1 MTEAL
6 PSYPEEITPQWLSE
20 ALSSA
25 GEERRARSVEVVD
38 AHSGT
43 TGRAR
48 IRVTWENAGDA
59 PEAIFVKLPPS
70 DPTSREMVV
79 ATGMGRREAQF
90 YRKLSAQ
97 VSVRVPEVH
106 WSVWSDDGTSYLM
119 LLEDLV
125 ESGCRFPAG
134 DDPLLLEYTRSL
146 VASLAQLHAQY
157 WNSPRFANDLSW
169 VEGPLRHEWGRI
181 LVKAGLESFGSEMP
195 DAFGKLA
202 ELYIGQ
208 TRAFDA
214 VLDRGTHTLIH
225 GDAHLGNLF
234 LDGDRVGFL
243 DWACFARAPGMRDVA
258 YFLCN
263 SLPTEL
269 RRAEERDLLLRYQRA
284 LDAAG
289 APTRPFD
296 SIWRDYRRF
305 AAYSWVAATTTAA
318 AGSRMQSV
326 AVGRRALQRSN
337 AAIEDLGTLP
347 LLFEELDV
355 RSGG

>member
-1 MTEAL
+1 
-6 PSYPEEITPQWLSE
+6 
-20 ALSSA
+20 
-25 GEERRARSVEVVD
+25 
-38 AHSGT
+38 
-43 TGRAR
+43 
-48 IRVTWENAGDA
+48 
-59 PEAIFVKLPPS
+59 
-70 DPTSREMVV
+70 
-79 ATGMGRREAQF
+79 
-90 YRKLSAQ
+90 
-97 VSVRVPEVH
+97 
-106 WSVWSDDGTSYLM
+106 
-119 LLEDLV
+119 
-125 ESGCRFPAG
+125 
-134 DDPLLLEYTRSL
+134 
-146 VASLAQLHAQY
+146 
-157 WNSPRFANDLSW
+157 
-169 VEGPLRHEWGRI
+169 
-181 LVKAGLESFGSEMP
+181 MP

-296 SIWRDYRRF
+296 AIWRDYRRF